1 MTFRSLY
8 LSMMILLPALLPAQ
22 DSADEF
28 KRQYESGIRATAQE
42 FENYNERV
50 TAEYDEWEWAEK
62 QAFEQ
67 YKAGVEA
74 KWNEFRGNT
83 PGEWVEY
90 SRDKKKRTIVDFE
103 KGTVTV
109 EVLLDKEEA
118 ASPEAQQKLQQAV
131 SEVLESKG
139 STDET
144 AVSGEKVT
152 PLSGEPVLTGQVV
165 QNSGQTVTPS
175 LARGFAEFV
184 VDKNAARPQPVTGSD
199 GTKRVKLAVSF
210 DLAPN
215 HIRVRAEKYK
225 TEVLENARRFDLP
238 PELVYAV
245 IHTESYFNPAARSYV
260 PAYGLMQLVPRSGAR
275 DAYKHVHGED
285 RLVRASYLY
294 DAENNILLGSAY
306 LNLLSEG
313 YFKDVTDRQS
323 RLYCAISAY
332 NTGPGNV
339 ARAFTN
345 SRNVDKAVKVINTL
359 SAQEVYRRLR
369 RNLPYRETREY
380 IKKVTGRMEQYRGWM
395 NGGE

>member
-1 MTFRSLY
+1 
-8 LSMMILLPALLPAQ
+8 
-22 DSADEF
+22 
-28 KRQYESGIRATAQE
+28 
-42 FENYNERV
+42 
-50 TAEYDEWEWAEK
+50 
-62 QAFEQ
+62 
-67 YKAGVEA
+67 
-74 KWNEFRGNT
+74 
-83 PGEWVEY
+83 
-90 SRDKKKRTIVDFE
+90 
-103 KGTVTV
+103 
-109 EVLLDKEEA
+109 
-118 ASPEAQQKLQQAV
+118 
-131 SEVLESKG
+131 
-139 STDET
+139 
-144 AVSGEKVT
+144 
-152 PLSGEPVLTGQVV
+152 VLTGQVV

-184 VDKNAARPQPVTGSD
+184 VDKYAARPQPVTGSD